1 MVVNSINISCS
12 IYKKRKLLIIGI
24 TKVNHLNRDILKNLN
39 RTIQEEFVDYNEEWL
54 DNVDEFNVKLIQWIN
69 WYNTKRYHWG
79 LNLMTPVDY
88 LLTNGYR
95 VQYVVN

>member
-1 MVVNSINISCS
+1 MRYLQEKKITHYWN
-12 IYKKRKLLIIGI
+12 YKGKPFKQGHIE
-24 TKVNHLNRDILKNLN
+24 KFN

-54 DNVDEFNVKLIQWIN
+54 DNVDEFNVKLTQWIN